1 MALDRATVDSKVAEV
16 SEQLLRAVLALDELE
31 EVGRVVDELMFGDEY
46 ETSIGKANTHGS
58 PGLATNEDIVRQQTE
73 QEGDVGLA
81 YIRKCS
87 QTQTPLTHL
96 DTTNTELDERTQH
109 LPTRHFVRRAADRAL
124 DKQTVVVRRD
134 LRTREARARVKAD
147 TVATSTAVDLDLAR
161 VRLEVLRRVLGGNA
175 ALDSE
180 TTLGDGVLGQ
190 TELREGRAS
199 SDLDLRGDD
208 VDASDLLCEEISSMM
223 QYRVLSYLPVMVCST

>member
-1 MALDRATVDSKVAEV
+1 M
-16 SEQLLRAVLALDELE
+16 
-31 EVGRVVDELMFGDEY
+31 
-46 ETSIGKANTHGS
+46 
-58 PGLATNEDIVRQQTE
+58 RQQTE

-134 LRTREARARVKAD
+134 LRASEAGARIETD
-147 TVATSTAVDLDLAR
+147 TITARTAVDLNLSR
-161 VRLEVLRRVLGGNA
+161 VRLEVLRRILGGDTALNGEA
-175 ALDSE
+175 A
-180 TTLGDGVLGQ
+180 LGDGVLGQ

-199 SDLDLRGDD
+199 SDLNLRGDD
-208 VDASDLLCEEISSMM
+208 VDASNLLCNKS
-223 QYRVLSYLPVMVCST
+223 

>member
-1 MALDRATVDSKVAEV
+1 MALDRAAVDGEVAEV

-31 EVGRVVDELMFGDEY
+31 EVGRVVDELLFGDEY

-87 QTQTPLTHL
+87 QTQTHPTHL

-124 DKQTVVVRRD
+124 DEQTVVVRRD
-134 LRTREARARVKAD
+134 LRASEAGARIETDTITARA
-147 TVATSTAVDLDLAR
+147 AVDLNLAR
-161 VRLEVLRRVLGGNA
+161 VRLEVLRRVLSGDT
-175 ALDSE
+175 ALDGE
-180 TTLGDGVLGQ
+180 AALGDGVLGQ

-199 SDLDLRGDD
+199 SDLNLRGDD
-208 VDASDLLCEEISSMM
+208 VDASNLLCDKS
-223 QYRVLSYLPVMVCST
+223 